1 MKKLFA
7 SFSSKMRSSSS
18 ASDSGSP
25 ATAGAAYKVNR
36 RKMEKFHKA
45 AWLGD
50 VTKLRGHAMCDD
62 NINKV
67 DEHNRTAL
75 HLACANGH
83 AEVVEFLLGIQ
94 ADINLHDNHR
104 RTPLMKA
111 VQCQNDVCVNL
122 LLDNKADPN
131 LTDVDGNTALHLAA
145 NIPTLSCVIMLVKKD
160 ADLNVKN
167 LKGLSPLTLTVRGDH
182 VAVAEYLLRKGAD
195 VNILDKH
202 QRSPLM
208 IAAGN
213 GHMDMVRMLLSFK
226 ADFTLK
232 DNKRMS
238 AKDYAIE
245 SGHRACA
252 LLISEHAN
260 KRNPAGSPAPP
271 FVCDEIVK
279 LQQVN
284 LAEALETCGGPSTSK
299 DGFHSPFS
307 EFARPGHAI
316 KEKFQSKE
324 RDKNKWLL
332 SKCEEESLEKLELTE
347 ELGFG
352 QFDGNEALD
361 NSSISSP
368 ESLPG
373 CKNDLQLED
382 IQECFSSS
390 LEEDVFYVPPK
401 APFALPKPIS
411 PDDKKPVASSRSLI
425 RRHSPN
431 VILQESDE
439 SEWDDDSLIS
449 FCDRTQKDKRPL
461 EEAVARGSPEVS
473 TTCDGKP
480 SFHSVE
486 QRQKTETALPE
497 TCNESLSDREEEKSV
512 SSHVQSFREMFN
524 APAKSGQPIEEKQS
538 ISTSIYGESNDEEDA
553 KPLCSVRQA
562 CRSESGAD
570 DSVVESPGCSL
581 KDNKI
586 AERQSPA
593 RENIIVLGEAEES
606 SQNEAPQ
613 LPAEKKVVYIAP
625 PVCTAGQNTSAE
637 AQAGPFH
644 NKKIEEP
651 AVAHETHL
659 IVETP
664 PNEPK
669 TLVDQIEASY
679 QVQTAV
685 TSQRAESPRQ
695 QIFNPSPEGRTKDT
709 SQFTVVS
716 EACDLSVTQIKSG
729 IGRDLLGFG
738 SSLSDLSEDDGRT
751 PSTIAITEDCELSKD
766 ADDGVISEDSDII
779 LHIEKLDA
787 VTKDSRSKKNL
798 WDIDER
804 CSLNANGHHDRQRL
818 QELEIAN
825 HLLEQS
831 NVESKS
837 DVENLT
843 FQLKMAINAIVSN
856 KSTNKKE
863 QLRAELE
870 ELQAHTSIKQRDL
883 AEENEALKDQ
893 VEDLRQ
899 ELRLAYDNDNQNALD
914 WNDTMTSLK
923 YELKLANERLET
935 EQQAHNNLA
944 AEFQLARTCLAE
956 VERDRSD
963 LKKALRQEKDEH
975 QRLASEVAC
984 LRDNVNKLSQKL
996 SKTKTQ
1002 ANALESDVRRYEVQ
1016 MAEKDKQ
1023 LSSAQRDS
1031 DQTALRIKELEAA
1044 LQAEKEL
1051 AARAALHQEN
1061 AQEHLKQVQ
1070 SEVASL
1076 RQRLDE
1082 AQSKVAAKENALTD
1096 AKKGFED
1103 ALFKLRSDGEEKVQ
1117 QGRAAQ
1123 KELASK
1129 ANEVETLARRLE
1141 QEKTERQTCQRQLQ
1155 QELDDSLKKL
1165 SKCEASLE
1173 FSTRYRTDLEEEK
1186 TRLLQDNDKLKAKL
1200 QESEAQCVQAEK
1212 EIKERASLLD
1222 ERERDLSIA
1231 ARKQKEA
1238 QAAVDASNH
1247 VTKELEE
1254 AVQRL
1259 ELNNIRLEASA
1270 KQQCNKFDALQKVA
1284 QEDARMRAQLEDL
1297 VTSLQSRKLTLED
1310 QLNKEVQKHNVLSNS
1325 AQDTQVMWEE
1335 ELKSRSKLGLRLA
1348 ELEKEKHDMNTQ
1360 VEMAQKKAEELTEQ
1374 KWSVDS
1380 RLDQEIKRNSELQK
1394 EIYRLQSL
1402 LKIAKKK
1409 LHDQQTSVGDRQKLN
1424 LQVDQLQAELEKE
1437 MSSRSQL
1444 ERTKK
1449 QLEEEVLNLRRNQ
1462 GPPSDGVGPAPPAN
1476 IQYRFHCSKVPNL
1489 PSERPSC
1496 SVEDYLA
1503 KMRQDLDEAMSRELA
1518 NPSVKLDM
1526 PSTCVSP
1533 VSRAR
1538 QQYVNILKKNRQV

>member
-1 MKKLFA
+1 MKKVFA

-25 ATAGAAYKVNR
+25 ATAGAGYKVNS

-50 VTKLRGHAMCDD
+50 VTKLRGHAMCD
-62 NINKV
+62 INKV

-94 ADINLHDNHR
+94 ADVNLRDNHR

-111 VQCQNDVCVNL
+111 VQCQSDLCVNL

-145 NIPTLSCVIMLVKKD
+145 NIPSLSCVIMLVKKD

-213 GHMDMVRMLLSFK
+213 GHMDMVQMLLSFK

-232 DNKRMS
+232 DNKRLS
-238 AKDYAIE
+238 AKDYAVE

-252 LLISEHAN
+252 LLISEQAN
-260 KRNPAGSPAPP
+260 PVAGSPATP
-271 FVCDEIVK
+271 FVRDEIVK

-307 EFARPGHAI
+307 EFARAGHAI
-316 KEKFQSKE
+316 KEKFQPKE
-324 RDKNKWLL
+324 TDKNKWLL

-347 ELGFG
+347 ERGFG
-352 QFDGNEALD
+352 QFDCKEALD

-373 CKNDLQLED
+373 CENDLKLED
-382 IQECFSSS
+382 VQECFNSS

-401 APFALPKPIS
+401 APFALPKPIN
-411 PDDKKPVASSRSLI
+411 PDDKKPVASPRSLV
-425 RRHSPN
+425 RHHSPK

-439 SEWDDDSLIS
+439 SDWDDDSLIS

-461 EEAVARGSPEVS
+461 EEAVGRGSPEVS

-480 SFHSVE
+480 GFHSVE
-486 QRQKTETALPE
+486 QRQKTATALPE

-512 SSHVQSFREMFN
+512 SSHVQSSREKFN
-524 APAKSGQPIEEKQS
+524 APV
-538 ISTSIYGESNDEEDA
+538 
-553 KPLCSVRQA
+553 CSVRQA
-562 CRSESGAD
+562 CRSESGSD
-570 DSVVESPGCSL
+570 DSVAESPGCPL
-581 KDNKI
+581 KNNKI

-613 LPAEKKVVYIAP
+613 LLAEQKVVSIAP
-625 PVCTAGQNTSAE
+625 AVCTAGQNTTAE
-637 AQAGPFH
+637 TQAGPFH
-644 NKKIEEP
+644 NKKIEP

-659 IVETP
+659 TVQTP

-669 TLVDQIEASY
+669 TNLVNQMKASY

-685 TSQRAESPRQ
+685 TSQRAESPSQ
-695 QIFNPSPEGRTKDT
+695 QIFNPSPDGRTKDT

-716 EACDLSVTQIKSG
+716 EACDISVTQIKSG
-729 IGRDLLGFG
+729 IGRDLLGFS

-766 ADDGVISEDSDII
+766 SDDGVISEDSDIR
-779 LHIEKLDA
+779 LDA

-837 DVENLT
+837 DVEKLT
-843 FQLKMAINAIVSN
+843 FQLKMAIKAIVSN
-856 KSTNKKE
+856 ESTNKKFGEDRAQTLLPLNHTMLNSWMHTLNSQQVKLKEMEEKYKRSKNNEE

-870 ELQAHTSIKQRDL
+870 DLQAHTSIKQQDL

-893 VEDLRQ
+893 VEDLR
-899 ELRLAYDNDNQNALD
+899 L
-914 WNDTMTSLK
+914 
-923 YELKLANERLET
+923 
-935 EQQAHNNLA
+935 
-944 AEFQLARTCLAE
+944 
-956 VERDRSD
+956 ERDRSD
-963 LKKALRQEKDEH
+963 LKKALCQEKDEQ
-975 QRLASEVAC
+975 QRLAIAC
-984 LRDNVNKLSQKL
+984 LRDNVKKLSQKL

-1002 ANALESDVRRYEVQ
+1002 ANALESDVRRYDVQ

-1070 SEVASL
+1070 NKVASL
-1076 RQRLDE
+1076 RQRLEE
-1082 AQSKVAAKENALTD
+1082 AQSKVEAKENALTD

-1103 ALFKLRSDGEEKVQ
+1103 ALFKLRSDCEEKVQ

-1129 ANEVETLARRLE
+1129 ANEVEVLVRRLE

-1173 FSTRYRTDLEEEK
+1173 FSTRYRIDLEEEK
-1186 TRLLQDNDKLKAKL
+1186 TRLLQDNDKLKAK
-1200 QESEAQCVQAEK
+1200 V
-1212 EIKERASLLD
+1212 
-1222 ERERDLSIA
+1222 
-1231 ARKQKEA
+1231 
-1238 QAAVDASNH
+1238 
-1247 VTKELEE
+1247 
-1254 AVQRL
+1254 
-1259 ELNNIRLEASA
+1259 
-1270 KQQCNKFDALQKVA
+1270 
-1284 QEDARMRAQLEDL
+1284 
-1297 VTSLQSRKLTLED
+1297 
-1310 QLNKEVQKHNVLSNS
+1310 
-1325 AQDTQVMWEE
+1325 EE
-1335 ELKSRSKLGLRLA
+1335 EKTRLLQDNDKLKVK
-1348 ELEKEKHDMNTQ
+1348 

-1374 KWSVDS
+1374 KCSVNS

-1394 EIYRLQSL
+1394 EIYRLQSVV
-1402 LKIAKKK
+1402 KIAKKK
-1409 LHDQQTSVGDRQKLN
+1409 LHDQQTSVEDRQKLN
-1424 LQVDQLQAELEKE
+1424 LQVDQLQAKLEKE
-1437 MSSRSQL
+1437 MSSCSQL

-1462 GPPSDGVGPAPPAN
+1462 GPPSDGVGPAPPAYT
-1476 IQYRFHCSKVPNL
+1476 QYRCHCSKVPNL
-1489 PSERPSC
+1489 PSEGPSR

-1503 KMRQDLDEAMSRELA
+1503 KMRQDLDEAISRELA
-1518 NPSVKLDM
+1518 NSSVKLDM

-1533 VSRAR
+1533 ASRAR
-1538 QQYVNILKKNRQV
+1538 QQYANILMKNRQV

>member
-1 MKKLFA
+1 M
-7 SFSSKMRSSSS
+7 M
-18 ASDSGSP
+18 
-25 ATAGAAYKVNR
+25 
-36 RKMEKFHKA
+36 
-45 AWLGD
+45 
-50 VTKLRGHAMCDD
+50 
-62 NINKV
+62 
-67 DEHNRTAL
+67 
-75 HLACANGH
+75 
-83 AEVVEFLLGIQ
+83 
-94 ADINLHDNHR
+94 
-104 RTPLMKA
+104 
-111 VQCQNDVCVNL
+111 
-122 LLDNKADPN
+122 
-131 LTDVDGNTALHLAA
+131 
-145 NIPTLSCVIMLVKKD
+145 
-160 ADLNVKN
+160 
-167 LKGLSPLTLTVRGDH
+167 
-182 VAVAEYLLRKGAD
+182 
-195 VNILDKH
+195 
-202 QRSPLM
+202 
-208 IAAGN
+208 AAGN

-232 DNKRMS
+232 DNKQLS
-238 AKDYAIE
+238 AKDYAVE

-252 LLISEHAN
+252 LVISEHAN

-271 FVCDEIVK
+271 FVCDEI
-279 LQQVN
+279 VN

-307 EFARPGHAI
+307 EFARAGHAI

-324 RDKNKWLL
+324 TDKNKWLL
-332 SKCEEESLEKLELTE
+332 NKCEEESLEKLELTE

-352 QFDGNEALD
+352 QFDCNEALD

-373 CKNDLQLED
+373 CKNDLKLED
-382 IQECFSSS
+382 VQECFSSS

-401 APFALPKPIS
+401 APFALPKPIN
-411 PDDKKPVASSRSLI
+411 PDDKKPVASSRSLV

-439 SEWDDDSLIS
+439 SDWDDDSLIS

-473 TTCDGKP
+473 TACDGKP

-497 TCNESLSDREEEKSV
+497 TCNDSLSDREEEKSV
-512 SSHVQSFREMFN
+512 SSHVQSFLEMFN
-524 APAKSGQPIEEKQS
+524 ALAKSGQPNEEKQS
-538 ISTSIYGESNDEEDA
+538 ICTSSYEESNDEEDA

-562 CRSESGAD
+562 CRSESGSD
-570 DSVVESPGCSL
+570 DSVAESPGCPL
-581 KDNKI
+581 KNNKI

-613 LPAEKKVVYIAP
+613 LLAEKKVVYIAP
-625 PVCTAGQNTSAE
+625 AVCTAGQNTTAE
-637 AQAGPFH
+637 TQAGPFH

-659 IVETP
+659 TVETP

-669 TLVDQIEASY
+669 TNLVNQIEASY

-695 QIFNPSPEGRTKDT
+695 QIFNPSPDGRTKDT

-716 EACDLSVTQIKSG
+716 ETCDLSVTQIKSG
-729 IGRDLLGFG
+729 IDKDLLGFG

-818 QELEIAN
+818 QELETAN

-843 FQLKMAINAIVSN
+843 FQLKMAIKAIVS
-856 KSTNKKE
+856 KESTNKKFEEDRADTLSALNHTTLNSCMHTLNSQHVKQKEMEEQYKRSKNNEE

-870 ELQAHTSIKQRDL
+870 KLQAHTSIKQRDL

-893 VEDLRQ
+893 VEDFRL

-1002 ANALESDVRRYEVQ
+1002 ANALESDVRRYDVQ

-1051 AARAALHQEN
+1051 VARAALHQEN

-1070 SEVASL
+1070 NEVASL
-1076 RQRLDE
+1076 RQRLEE

-1096 AKKGFED
+1096 GKKGFED
-1103 ALFKLRSDGEEKVQ
+1103 ALFKLRSDCEEKVQ
-1117 QGRAAQ
+1117 QGRMAQ

-1129 ANEVETLARRLE
+1129 ANEVETLVRRLE

-1155 QELDDSLKKL
+1155 QEFDDSLKKL

-1200 QESEAQCVQAEK
+1200 QESKAQCIQAEK
-1212 EIKERASLLD
+1212 ERNERASLLD

-1231 ARKQKEA
+1231 TRKQKEA

-1247 VTKELEE
+1247 VSKQLEE
-1254 AVQRL
+1254 AVQRQTHS
-1259 ELNNIRLEASA
+1259 LN
-1270 KQQCNKFDALQKVA
+1270 
-1284 QEDARMRAQLEDL
+1284 
-1297 VTSLQSRKLTLED
+1297 
-1310 QLNKEVQKHNVLSNS
+1310 
-1325 AQDTQVMWEE
+1325 
-1335 ELKSRSKLGLRLA
+1335 
-1348 ELEKEKHDMNTQ
+1348 
-1360 VEMAQKKAEELTEQ
+1360 
-1374 KWSVDS
+1374 
-1380 RLDQEIKRNSELQK
+1380 
-1394 EIYRLQSL
+1394 
-1402 LKIAKKK
+1402 
-1409 LHDQQTSVGDRQKLN
+1409 
-1424 LQVDQLQAELEKE
+1424 
-1437 MSSRSQL
+1437 
-1444 ERTKK
+1444 
-1449 QLEEEVLNLRRNQ
+1449 
-1462 GPPSDGVGPAPPAN
+1462 
-1476 IQYRFHCSKVPNL
+1476 
-1489 PSERPSC
+1489 
-1496 SVEDYLA
+1496 
-1503 KMRQDLDEAMSRELA
+1503 
-1518 NPSVKLDM
+1518 
-1526 PSTCVSP
+1526 TC
-1533 VSRAR
+1533 
-1538 QQYVNILKKNRQV
+1538 